1 MDKILKSVKLDNV
14 SYDIRGPV
22 KHTADKM
29 MQQGID
35 IINLFSGNPP
45 AFGINAPD
53 EIIQDMVLNL
63 KNAEAYSH
71 ENGIFPARKAIMQF
85 YQLKGIMDIKLENI
99 FIGNGVSEMI
109 LMSMQGLLNN
119 RDEVLVPAPDYPL
132 WTAAVNLSGGKAVHY
147 ICDESQDWFPDLQ
160 DLESKITQN
169 TRGIVVINP
178 NNPTGAVYP
187 KEILEKIVDLAVRH
201 KLIIFADEI
210 YDRILYD
217 DVVHTPLATLSQEI
231 LFVSFNG
238 LSKSHRIPGFRTGWM
253 VLSGNTANAKDY
265 IEGLNILAGMRMCSN
280 VPSQYIIQ
288 TALGGYQ
295 SLTQLISPGGRLLE
309 QRNAAYKIFN
319 SMPGISCVKPT
330 STLYLFPKID
340 TKKYKVTDDEQF
352 VLDFLLDK
360 KVLLVH
366 GRAFNWGQPD
376 HFRVVFLPSVKELEI
391 VGARMTE
398 FLTDYSQK

>member
-1 MDKILKSVKLDNV
+1 MDIILKSSKLDNI

-22 KHTADKM
+22 KHKADQM
-29 MQQGID
+29 IQQGMD
-35 IINLFSGNPP
+35 IINLSSGNPP

-53 EIIQDMVLNL
+53 EIIQDMNFNL

-85 YQLKGIMDIKLENI
+85 YQLKGISDIKLENI

-109 LMSMQGLLNN
+109 LISMQGLLNAG
-119 RDEVLVPAPDYPL
+119 DEVLVPAPDYPL
-132 WTAAVNLSGGKAVHY
+132 WTAAVKLSGGKAVHY
-147 ICDESQDWFPDLQ
+147 ICDEGQNWFPDLK
-160 DLESKITQN
+160 DMESKITPN

-178 NNPTGAVYP
+178 NNPTGATYP
-187 KEILEKIVDLAVRH
+187 NEILEKIVGLAERF

-217 DVVHTPLATLSQEI
+217 GATHTALATLSQEI

-238 LSKSHRIPGFRTGWM
+238 LSKSHRVPGFRAGWM
-253 VLSGNTANAKDY
+253 VLSGNTTQAKDY

-295 SLTQLISPGGRLLE
+295 SLTELISPGGRLYE
-309 QRNAAYKIFN
+309 QRSMAYKIFSN
-319 SMPGISCVKPT
+319 LPGVSCVKPMGA
-330 STLYLFPKID
+330 LYLFPKID
-340 TKKYKVTDDEQF
+340 AKKYNIIDDEKF
-352 VLDFLLDK
+352 VLDFLLEK

-366 GRAFNWGQPD
+366 GKAFNWMHPD
-376 HFRVVFLPSVKELEI
+376 HFRVIFLPSTKELVI
-391 VGARMTE
+391 VGNRMLD
-398 FLTDYSQK
+398 FLSYYHQ